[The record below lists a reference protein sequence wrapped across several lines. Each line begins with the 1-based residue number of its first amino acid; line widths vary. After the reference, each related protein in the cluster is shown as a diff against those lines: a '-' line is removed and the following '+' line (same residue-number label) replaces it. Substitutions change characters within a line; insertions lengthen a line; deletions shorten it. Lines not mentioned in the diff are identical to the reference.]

1 MLPTVETARACRGQA
16 LGLVVRL
23 VNQAPTP
30 ARTVRTINT
39 IPRSGWLVAK
49 NTTATTSST
58 TATATRT
65 RGKELRRMRALYA
78 RGPRATIA
86 ALVTRSLGLYDP
98 SADVIIL
105 S

>member
-1 MLPTVETARACRGQA
+1 MVPTVETARACTGQA

-30 ARTVRTINT
+30 ASTVKTIKT

-65 RGKELRRMRALYA
+65 RARGLRRMRALYA
-78 RGPRATIA
+78 CGPHA
-86 ALVTRSLGLYDP
+86 
-98 SADVIIL
+98 
-105 S
+105 